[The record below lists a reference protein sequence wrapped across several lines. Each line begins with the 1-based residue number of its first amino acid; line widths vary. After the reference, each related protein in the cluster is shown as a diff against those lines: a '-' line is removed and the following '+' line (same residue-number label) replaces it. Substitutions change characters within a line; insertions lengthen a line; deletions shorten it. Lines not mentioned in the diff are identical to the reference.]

1 MAEQKKEA
9 TKAGVEKP
17 AKKDKPGLFKRIAKF
32 FRDYK
37 SEMKKIVWAGPKV
50 TLQRSVFVAVVVV
63 LAGAVI
69 GVLDVIFS
77 QTIMMLAKLL

>member
-32 FRDYK
+32 FRCLLSCFDLRDY
-37 SEMKKIVWAGPKV
+37 ERY
-50 TLQRSVFVAVVVV
+50 Q
-63 LAGAVI
+63 
-69 GVLDVIFS
+69 
-77 QTIMMLAKLL
+77 

>member
-1 MAEQKKEA
+1 
-9 TKAGVEKP
+9 
-17 AKKDKPGLFKRIAKF
+17 
-32 FRDYK
+32 
-37 SEMKKIVWAGPKV
+37 MKKIVWAGPKV